1 MKLLMQRT
9 QRAGVLL
16 PLIVMIVTSCSGTPL
31 NNIFD
36 TQPIYN
42 ALGTDKFYTERDHCE
57 GRWYISPFYQNTGT
71 VRNGCGKKTHAG
83 DRLGQWNMF
92 GLFFGSDARP
102 HGSDLQTNYPV
113 LYKAR
118 QDSRAVTIQPQ
129 LATPSRYRGGV
140 KLGQEIDLTLESN
153 FNPLNDTFAYISRPA
168 KYEKVGVRTQFN
180 FDTKCGLGFSARAG
194 VVDVKFKVKRIILE
208 QQFQSDI
215 SASSA
220 TLGFRSP
227 LAIQPKANPASRSSR
242 ALPDYQQDT
251 NVPLIL
257 RSSTEV
263 QQDAKDLYAAL
274 FADNKLSA
282 LSKELDLNF
291 TSTYAYRSTDAEDI
305 HLQAYWHIPFEL
317 NDDDGD
323 LAVVVVPYVAFGAW
337 LPTGKKADLTDPFV
351 VPTGNDG
358 FYILTF
364 EGSIAFDFPLLPQ
377 NQQTLQLCIGGGAT
391 TALNTHTRTARLPST
406 GRADANPA
414 IKPSS
419 ATDFQTGFYPWST
432 TIRHRPGTTWYFNA
446 SLKAGKFLGGLSFYG
461 DYIYT
466 QHLKDHVH
474 IQEPYADRKASF
486 ESCLGRYKRETTWK
500 NQQFNVGFDYQVARA
515 LSLGGAVQW
524 HLSGERVFN
533 PTTLLG
539 SITFVF

>member
-1 MKLLMQRT
+1 MKLLMQRK
-9 QRAGVLL
+9 QRAGALL
-16 PLIVMIVTSCSGTPL
+16 PLILMIVTTCSGTPL

-42 ALGTDKFYTERDHCE
+42 TLGTDKFYTQRDHCE
-57 GRWYISPFYQNTGT
+57 GRWYISPFYQHTGT
-71 VRNGCGKKTHAG
+71 VRNGCGRKTHAG

-102 HGSDLQTNYPV
+102 HGTDLQTDYPTI
-113 LYKAR
+113 YNAR
-118 QDSRAVTIQPQ
+118 QACSTVTNQPQ

-140 KLGQEIDLTLESN
+140 NEGAQLDLTLENN

-168 KYEKVGVRTQFN
+168 KYEKVGVRTQCN
-180 FDTKCGLGFSARAG
+180 FDTKCGFGLSARAG
-194 VVDVKFKVKRIILE
+194 IVDVKFKVKRIILE

-215 SASSA
+215 SSG
-220 TLGFRSP
+220 TGE
-227 LAIQPKANPASRSSR
+227 I
-242 ALPDYQQDT
+242 
-251 NVPLIL
+251 
-257 RSSTEV
+257 

-282 LSKELDLNF
+282 LSEELDLNF

-305 HLQAYWHIPFEL
+305 HLQAYWHIPIEL
-317 NDDDGD
+317 NDDAGD

-337 LPTGKKADLTDPFV
+337 FPTGKKADLTDPFV

-364 EGSIAFDFPLLPQ
+364 EGSIAFDFPLLPE
-377 NQQTLQLCIGGGAT
+377 NQQTLQLCVGGGAT
-391 TALNTHTRTARLPST
+391 TALDTHTRTARLPST
-406 GRADANPA
+406 GRSDTDPV
-414 IKPSS
+414 IEPSS

-432 TIRHRPGTTWYFNA
+432 TIRHKPGTTWYFNA

-466 QHLKDHVH
+466 QHLKDHVR

-486 ESCLGRYKRETTWK
+486 ESCLDRYKSDTTWK

-533 PTTLLG
+533 PTTILG

>member
-9 QRAGVLL
+9 QRTGALL
-16 PLIVMIVTSCSGTPL
+16 PLILMIVTTCSNTPL

-42 ALGTDKFYTERDHCE
+42 ALGTDKFYAKREHCE
-57 GRWYISPFYQNTGT
+57 GRWYISPFYQHTGT

-92 GLFFGSDARP
+92 GLFFGSDAIP
-102 HGSDLQTNYPV
+102 HGKTMANYPAI
-113 LYKAR
+113 LAAR
-118 QDSRAVTIQPQ
+118 TGAHDVTNRPQ

-140 KLGQEIDLTLESN
+140 DLGQEIDLTLENN

-180 FDTKCGLGFSARAG
+180 FDTKCGLGVSARAG

-215 SASSA
+215 NATSA
-220 TLGFRSP
+220 TLGFRSSP
-227 LAIQPKANPASRSSR
+227 KIEQKANPASRDSR
-242 ALPDYQQDT
+242 TVIDDQQDT
-251 NVPLIL
+251 NLPLIL
-257 RSSTEV
+257 RSSTEA

-282 LSKELDLNF
+282 ISKDLDLNF
-291 TSTYAYRSTDAEDI
+291 TSTYAYRSTNAEDI
-305 HLQAYWHIPFEL
+305 HLQAYWHIPIEL

-337 LPTGKKADLTDPFV
+337 FPTGKKADLTDPFV

-364 EGSIAFDFPLLPQ
+364 EGSIAFDFPLIPE
-377 NQQTLQLCIGGGAT
+377 NQQNLQLCVGGGAT
-391 TALNTHTRTARLPST
+391 TALDTHTRTARLPST
-406 GRADANPA
+406 GRSDSG
-414 IKPSS
+414 IEPSS

-466 QHLKDHVH
+466 QHLKDHVR

-486 ESCLGRYKRETTWK
+486 ESCLGRYKRDTTWK

-515 LSLGGAVQW
+515 LSLGGAIQW

-533 PTTLLG
+533 PTTMMG